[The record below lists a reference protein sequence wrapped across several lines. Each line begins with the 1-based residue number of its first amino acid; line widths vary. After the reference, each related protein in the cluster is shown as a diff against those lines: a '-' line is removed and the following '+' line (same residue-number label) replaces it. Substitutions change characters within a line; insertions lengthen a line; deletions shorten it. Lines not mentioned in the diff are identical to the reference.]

1 MFAFIRFDVHW
12 TRIINEL
19 QKSAG
24 ELFEVFSNTAFVW
37 IGMGQ
42 MNKAVAT
49 EKKSAENFISGYN
62 LENVTGRRHAHEL
75 MFTWATLIRARAH
88 QRCYSKQV
96 VFNVWRRVETK
107 SLFSETTIKDFVRL
121 TDFKIRRRCIYKY
134 KRRSLDIY
142 IYSNTTERRYERKPT
157 RIVLSWTFW
166 RWTETW
172 TPNYLTQ
179 YANVSGINTNLAA
192 KDEYG
197 KSKWWI

>member
-88 QRCYSKQV
+88 QMCCSKQV
-96 VFNVWRRVETK
+96 VFNVWWRVETK

-142 IYSNTTERRYERKPT
+142 IYILEYDGKEIWEKTNSHRTKLNILKMNGN
-157 RIVLSWTFW
+157 VNSKLSDAICKCIGLKHESC
-166 RWTETW
+166 R
-172 TPNYLTQ
+172 
-179 YANVSGINTNLAA
+179 
-192 KDEYG
+192 
-197 KSKWWI
+197 

>member
-142 IYSNTTERRYERKPT
+142 IYILEYDGKEIWEKTNSHRTKLNILKMNGN
-157 RIVLSWTFW
+157 VNSKLSDAICKCIGHKHESC
-166 RWTETW
+166 R
-172 TPNYLTQ
+172 
-179 YANVSGINTNLAA
+179 
-192 KDEYG
+192 
-197 KSKWWI
+197 